1 MKTFRGKEVEGWTT
15 ITLKQPE
22 FDIVVNDYMEKY
34 NFEDYQFS
42 TDIIDGQIFYSASIL
57 LSEK

>member
-1 MKTFRGKEVEGWTT
+1 MKTFRDKEVDGWTT

-42 TDIIDGQIFYSASIL
+42 TDVINGQLFYSASML